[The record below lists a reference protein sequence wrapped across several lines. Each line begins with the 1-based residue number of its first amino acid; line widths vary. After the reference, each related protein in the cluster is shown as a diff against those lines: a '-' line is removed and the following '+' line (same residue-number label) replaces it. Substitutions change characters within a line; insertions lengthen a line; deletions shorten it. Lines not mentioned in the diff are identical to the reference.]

1 MPWTNY
7 HSHTDFC
14 DGKYP
19 PASYANE
26 ARRQGFAAYG
36 FSSHAPLPFAC
47 AWCMERQ
54 AVSEYF
60 ADIQILKAKLPGRM
74 QLYRGLEVDYIP
86 AVAGPQSP
94 FIRDLDLDYSI
105 GSVHFVEAFADG
117 IRWEVDGPH
126 PQFLRGLH
134 GIFGNDIRRAVTRYY
149 ELIRQMVVEEKPDV
163 VGHLDKIKIQNQSA
177 PLFDERDDWYR
188 EAVAETLRT
197 IAGSG
202 LVMEVNTRGL
212 YKKRAAETYP
222 SRWILEQAHRMGIAV
237 TLSSD
242 AHHPREIAG
251 CFAETAQMLREIG
264 YRTLQILWNGTWQ
277 PAAFNENGVE
287 NSFFSP

>member
-1 MPWTNY
+1 M
-7 HSHTDFC
+7 
-14 DGKYP
+14 
-19 PASYANE
+19 
-26 ARRQGFAAYG
+26 
-36 FSSHAPLPFAC
+36 
-47 AWCMERQ
+47 
-54 AVSEYF
+54 
-60 ADIQILKAKLPGRM
+60 
-74 QLYRGLEVDYIP
+74 
-86 AVAGPQSP
+86 
-94 FIRDLDLDYSI
+94 
-105 GSVHFVEAFADG
+105 EAFADG